1 MRVNY
6 QQICQN
12 LLKDLSQRQKEI
24 ISCRFGLGKN
34 ERETLS
40 SIGER
45 LGITRERVRQ
55 IEKDSIIRQIK
66 PKLKKYQKIFQYF
79 AQYFKKSG
87 GLKREDILLE
97 QLGNKKNKAE
107 IYFLLSISQDFEKYK
122 ESANFYSLWT
132 NKESSLIL
140 AKKVIIFFIKE
151 FKKNKKPLTLKEL
164 KDLSQQNI
172 EIDSLISYLEISKK
186 IQQNKDGV
194 FGLKD
199 WPEINP
205 RGIKDRA
212 YLVLKENNTPLHF
225 NQIAELIGAN
235 ALPQTV
241 HNELIKNQKFV
252 LVGRGTYA
260 LKDWGYYCGNVN
272 EVISKILKET
282 ENPLTKEEILEK
294 VLAQR
299 LVKKSTILLN
309 LNNKKDFLK
318 TSEGKYKIVEKDKSF
333 SSSLANARVREA

>member
-1 MRVNY
+1 MHFNY

-12 LLKDLSQRQKEI
+12 LIKDLFQRQKEI

-34 ERETLS
+34 EQETLA
-40 SIGER
+40 SIGKR

-55 IEKDSIIRQIK
+55 IEKDTINRQIK
-66 PKLKKYQKIFQYF
+66 PKLKKCQEVFKYFRQYL
-79 AQYFKKSG
+79 KKSG
-87 GLKREDILLE
+87 GVKKETILLK

-107 IYFLLSISQDFEKYK
+107 ICFLLSLDPSFKRYK
-122 ESANFYSLWT
+122 ESPNFYSLWT

-186 IQQNKDGV
+186 IQQNKDGI

-241 HNELIKNQKFV
+241 HNELIKGQKFV
-252 LVGRGTYA
+252 LVGRGIYA
-260 LKDWGYYCGNVN
+260 LRDWGYCHGSVN
-272 EVISKILKET
+272 EVISKLLKET

-294 VLAQR
+294 VLKQR
-299 LVKKSTILLN
+299 LVRESTILLN

-318 TSEGKYKIVEKDKSF
+318 TSEGKYKI
-333 SSSLANARVREA
+333 REA